1 MLGAAA
7 SAAAEAVAEALAA
20 QAEREAVAVARA
32 EQPVPPSA
40 AVAHAEQPLALPSA
54 AVALAV
60 EPPASVVASTPASAA
75 VALAEESLAP
85 APAPAS
91 AGLAGARGGALVGL
105 LSRDSGET
113 LIDQIVRS
121 VAARID
127 DRLLRGGAR
136 MPSIRSFAAAH
147 GVSPFT
153 VVASYDK
160 LVASGYLESRR
171 GAGFFVRERLPMA
184 LNAAEPSAAVFGS
197 GAGNAADA
205 GLVAKPIDVVWL
217 VRNMFRQMPHQH
229 MPGTGVLPSD
239 WLDGAAIA
247 NALRAVSRQNP
258 NLLLSYGV
266 PQGFLPLRQQLQ
278 HKLAELEIAA
288 APEQILTTAGVT
300 QALDLVAR
308 EFTRPGDTIFVDD
321 PAWFLMFGSFA
332 ALGAKVVGIPRLA
345 DGPDVAR
352 LAELAA
358 IHKPKLYII
367 NSVLHNPSSTSLS
380 AAKAFQVLK
389 LAEEHDFILVEDDI
403 YCDLHP
409 GSAVQPATRLAALD
423 QLQRVIYLGGFSK
436 TMAANL
442 RVGFIATSAERAER
456 LADRKMLSTLT
467 TSDLGERVV
476 YRVLSE
482 GSYRKH
488 ADRLRGRLDSV
499 RAKTLRQMERIG
511 FKVGQAAPA
520 GMFVWADAGCDT
532 NALAERAM
540 AEHLLLAPGSLFS
553 PTQLPSTFMRLNV
566 AAMQDPG
573 VWRFLERALSKV

>member
-1 MLGAAA
+1 MTNTRTRTSLLGAAA
-7 SAAAEAVAEALAA
+7 AAAAEAVNEALAA
-20 QAEREAVAVARA
+20 AQARA
-32 EQPVPPSA
+32 MA
-40 AVAHAEQPLALPSA
+40 
-54 AVALAV
+54 
-60 EPPASVVASTPASAA
+60 
-75 VALAEESLAP
+75 AP
-85 APAPAS
+85 APGPAVTSVPVARSAMRNPAARAPGHAPD
-91 AGLAGARGGALVGL
+91 ARGGAGRGAEPTPAPAGRGAGPTFGL
-105 LSRDSGET
+105 LLRESGET

-136 MPSIRSFAAAH
+136 MPSIRAFAASH
-147 GVSPFT
+147 NVSAFT
-153 VVASYDK
+153 VVAAYDK
-160 LVASGYLESRR
+160 LVATGYLESRR
-171 GAGFFVRERLPMA
+171 GAGFFVRERPAMA
-184 LNAAEPSAAVFGS
+184 LNSADGAAAALPLRAQS
-197 GAGNAADA
+197 GFD
-205 GLVAKPIDVVWL
+205 AKPIDVVWL
-217 VRNMFRQMPHQH
+217 VRNMFRQMPHQQ
-229 MPGTGVLPSD
+229 MPGSGVLPPE
-239 WLDGAAIA
+239 WLDGPAIA

-288 APEQILTTAGVT
+288 IPDQIVTTAGVT

-332 ALGAKVVGIPRLA
+332 ALGAKVIGIPRLA
-345 DGPDVAR
+345 DGPDIAR

-358 IHKPKLYII
+358 LHKPKLYII

-380 AAKAFQVLK
+380 AAKAFQVLR
-389 LAEEHDFILVEDDI
+389 LSEEHGFLIVEDDI

-442 RVGFIATSAERAER
+442 RVGYIATSVERAER

-467 TSDLGERVV
+467 TSDIGERVV
-476 YRVLSE
+476 YKVLSE

-488 ADRLRGRLDSV
+488 ADRMRARLDGI
-499 RAKTLRQMERIG
+499 RAKALRQMERVG
-511 FKVGQAAPA
+511 LKVDASPPA
-520 GMFVWADAGCDT
+520 GMFVWVDAGCDT
-532 NALAERAM
+532 NVLTERAM
-540 AEHLLLAPGSLFS
+540 TDNLLLAPGSLFS
-553 PTQLPSTFMRLNV
+553 PKQLPSTRMRLNV
-566 AAMQDPG
+566 AAMQEPAT
-573 VWRFLERALSKV
+573 WRFLERELGGS

>member
-1 MLGAAA
+1 MTNTRKRTSLLGAAA
-7 SAAAEAVAEALAA
+7 SAAAEAVNEALAA
-20 QAEREAVAVARA
+20 AHARTLAAAAPGPAVASVPAGAKVAA
-32 EQPVPPSA
+32 AAPVP
-40 AVAHAEQPLALPSA
+40 
-54 AVALAV
+54 
-60 EPPASVVASTPASAA
+60 T
-75 VALAEESLAP
+75 AP
-85 APAPAS
+85 APARAGRVAKSKPA
-91 AGLAGARGGALVGL
+91 AGPLLGL
-105 LSRDSGET
+105 LSRESGET

-136 MPSIRSFAAAH
+136 MPSIRAFAAAH
-147 GVSPFT
+147 GVSAFT

-160 LVASGYLESRR
+160 LVATGYLESRR
-171 GAGFFVRERLPMA
+171 GAGFFVRERAPMA
-184 LNAAEPSAAVFGS
+184 LNATEGSAA
-197 GAGNAADA
+197 A
-205 GLVAKPIDVVWL
+205 GLAGMQAARARLDTKPVDVVWL
-217 VRNMFRQMPHQH
+217 VRNMFRQMPHHQ
-229 MPGTGVLPSD
+229 MPGSGVLPPE
-239 WLDGAAIA
+239 WLDGTAIA

-258 NLLLSYGV
+258 NLLVSYGL

-288 APEQILTTAGVT
+288 APEQIVTTAGVT
-300 QALDLVAR
+300 QALDMVAR

-332 ALGAKVVGIPRLA
+332 ALGANVIGIPRLP
-345 DGPDVAR
+345 DGPDIAR

-380 AAKAFQVLK
+380 AAKAFQVLR
-389 LAEEHDFILVEDDI
+389 LSEEHDFIIVEDDI

-409 GSAVQPATRLAALD
+409 GSAVQPATRLSALD

-467 TSDLGERVV
+467 TSDIGERVV
-476 YRVLSE
+476 YKVLSE

-488 ADRLRGRLDSV
+488 ADRVRTRLDGI
-499 RAKTLRQMERIG
+499 RAKAVRQMER
-511 FKVGQAAPA
+511 VGLTVDVASPA

-532 NALAERAM
+532 SVLTERAM
-540 AEHLLLAPGSLFS
+540 ADNLLLAPGSLFS
-553 PTQLPSTFMRLNV
+553 PAQLPSTRMRLNV
-566 AAMQDPG
+566 AAMQEPG
-573 VWRFLERALSKV
+573 VWKFLERELGK

>member
-1 MLGAAA
+1 MTNTRTRTSLLGAAA
-7 SAAAEAVAEALAA
+7 AAAAEAVNEALAA
-20 QAEREAVAVARA
+20 AQARA
-32 EQPVPPSA
+32 MA
-40 AVAHAEQPLALPSA
+40 
-54 AVALAV
+54 
-60 EPPASVVASTPASAA
+60 
-75 VALAEESLAP
+75 AP
-85 APAPAS
+85 APGPSVASVPVATTAPRGAAS
-91 AGLAGARGGALVGL
+91 RKRGTSGPVVGL
-105 LSRDSGET
+105 LSRESGET

-136 MPSIRSFAAAH
+136 MPSIRAFAGSH
-147 GVSPFT
+147 GVSAFT
-153 VVASYDK
+153 VVAAYDK
-160 LVASGYLESRR
+160 LVATGYLESRR
-171 GAGFFVRERLPMA
+171 GAGFFVRERPAMA
-184 LNAAEPSAAVFGS
+184 LNAADSASAVAQAATLRGEQS
-197 GAGNAADA
+197 GFES
-205 GLVAKPIDVVWL
+205 KPIDVVWL
-217 VRNMFRQMPHQH
+217 VRNMFRQMPYQQ

-239 WLDGAAIA
+239 WLDGPAIA

-258 NLLLSYGV
+258 SLLLSYGV

-288 APEQILTTAGVT
+288 APEQIVTTAGVT

-332 ALGAKVVGIPRLA
+332 ALGAKVIGIPRLA
-345 DGPDVAR
+345 DGPDIAR

-358 IHKPKLYII
+358 VHKPKLYII

-389 LAEEHDFILVEDDI
+389 LSEEHGFLIVEDDI

-409 GSAVQPATRLAALD
+409 GSGVQPATRLAALD

-442 RVGFIATSAERAER
+442 RVGYIATSAERAER

-467 TSDLGERVV
+467 TSDIGERVV
-476 YRVLSE
+476 YKVLSE

-488 ADRLRGRLDSV
+488 ADRLRSRLDAL
-499 RAKTLRQMERIG
+499 RAKTLRQME
-511 FKVGQAAPA
+511 KVGLKVEGSAPA
-520 GMFVWADAGCDT
+520 GMFVWADAGRDT
-532 NALAERAM
+532 NVLTEHAM
-540 AEHLLLAPGSLFS
+540 AGGLLLAPGSLFS
-553 PTQLPSTFMRLNV
+553 PSQLPSTYMRLNL
-566 AAMQDPG
+566 AALQGPEI
-573 VWRFLERALSKV
+573 WRFLQRELT

>member
-1 MLGAAA
+1 MTNTRKRTSLLGAAA
-7 SAAAEAVAEALAA
+7 SAAAEAVNEALAA
-20 QAEREAVAVARA
+20 AHARAVAAAAPGPAVAS
-32 EQPVPPSA
+32 VPAGVNAKAVKAASRPRSA
-40 AVAHAEQPLALPSA
+40 AGP
-54 AVALAV
+54 
-60 EPPASVVASTPASAA
+60 
-75 VALAEESLAP
+75 
-85 APAPAS
+85 
-91 AGLAGARGGALVGL
+91 LVGL
-105 LSRDSGET
+105 LSRESGET

-136 MPSIRSFAAAH
+136 MPSIRAFAAAH
-147 GVSPFT
+147 GVSAFT

-160 LVASGYLESRR
+160 LVATGYLESRR
-171 GAGFFVRERLPMA
+171 GAGFFVRERAPMA
-184 LNAAEPSAAVFGS
+184 LNATDAASAPA
-197 GAGNAADA
+197 GAGASRSRLD
-205 GLVAKPIDVVWL
+205 AKPIDVVWL
-217 VRNMFRQMPHQH
+217 VRNMFRQMPHHQ
-229 MPGTGVLPSD
+229 MPGSGVLPPE
-239 WLDGAAIA
+239 WLDGTAIA

-258 NLLLSYGV
+258 NLLVSYGL

-288 APEQILTTAGVT
+288 APEQIVTTAGVT
-300 QALDLVAR
+300 QALDMVAR

-332 ALGAKVVGIPRLA
+332 ALGANVIGIPRLA
-345 DGPDVAR
+345 DGPDIAR

-380 AAKAFQVLK
+380 AAKAFQVLR
-389 LAEEHDFILVEDDI
+389 LSEEHDFIIVEDDI

-409 GSAVQPATRLAALD
+409 GSAVQPATRLSALD

-467 TSDLGERVV
+467 TSVMGVRVV
-476 YRVLSE
+476 YKVLSE
-482 GSYRKH
+482 LSYRKH
-488 ADRLRGRLDSV
+488 ADLVRTRLDGIG
-499 RAKTLRQMERIG
+499 AKAVRQMERVG
-511 FKVGQAAPA
+511 LKVDVASPA

-532 NALAERAM
+532 SVLTERAM
-540 AEHLLLAPGSLFS
+540 ADNLLLAPGSLFS
-553 PTQLPSTFMRLNV
+553 PAQLPSTRMRLNV
-566 AAMQDPG
+566 AAMQEPG
-573 VWRFLERALSKV
+573 VWKFLEQQLGK